1 MIVNRNNTPR
11 SRNMKSMLNLI
22 AMAAELAGRA
32 VPMPA
37 MARNDEDRRSRSR
50 TCWEETLICGMHD
63 DTTRMLLDH
72 FEPSRGHHVER
83 GSAGAQFG

>member
-32 VPMPA
+32 VPMAA
-37 MARNDEDRRSRSR
+37 MARNDEDHRSRSR

-63 DTTRMLLDH
+63 DKSATFTHVFFKRLLSLLR
-72 FEPSRGHHVER
+72 PW
-83 GSAGAQFG
+83 